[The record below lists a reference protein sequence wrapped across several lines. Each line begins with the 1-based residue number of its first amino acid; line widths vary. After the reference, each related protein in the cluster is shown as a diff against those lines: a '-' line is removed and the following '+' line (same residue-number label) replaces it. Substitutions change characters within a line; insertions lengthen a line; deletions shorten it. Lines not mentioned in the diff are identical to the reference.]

1 MASQAIALRNER
13 PEQRRAT
20 LSTLRASHS
29 SGSTRLHARP
39 GRSYELEAEDPCA
52 VRRDGMRRPA
62 RRRRRSAGRRRHE
75 SCRPVG
81 GEKTLRPRP
90 PRAARHRSEGREG
103 EWHAA
108 VAGGRS
114 TIVRAAGDS
123 MSFALPGGSFTGR
136 LDARRRAITGQWIQP
151 ATVTSGS
158 RFATPIVLTACGRD
172 CFGGTVVPV
181 DDEFTFY
188 LRVTARPDG
197 RLAAFLRN
205 PERNL
210 GRFIRADRIERSGER
225 RTRTRRHGRGTAARW
240 D

>member
-1 MASQAIALRNER
+1 MLAL
-13 PEQRRAT
+13 
-20 LSTLRASHS
+20 
-29 SGSTRLHARP
+29 
-39 GRSYELEAEDPCA
+39 CA
-52 VRRDGMRRPA
+52 VTVCVAPLAAAEAQAGDTSLVGLWAAKKRFGPDLRGQLVIDRR
-62 RRRRRSAGRRRHE
+62 
-75 SCRPVG
+75 G
-81 GEKTLRPRP
+81 G
-90 PRAARHRSEGREG
+90 GG

-108 VAGGRS
+108 IAGRPS

-136 LDARRRAITGQWIQP
+136 LDARRRAIAGQWIQP

-172 CFGGTVVPV
+172 CFAGTVVPV

-225 RTRTRRHGRGTAARW
+225 RTRTRRHGRGTAARC
-240 D
+240 DAGRRHDPLLRRSRRLVRLPARPSRQLQRFLCARPA